1 MKYRWHIFI
10 TGISTIIFFTQFTF
24 KQKQE
29 FDLKASMNRGKEVYI
44 AKCLTCHLQN
54 GEGVEA
60 LYPPFAKADY
70 LMADRKR
77 SIQQTLYGVK
87 GEMIV
92 NGKIYNTEMKAIN
105 LTNEQASDVL
115 NYIRNSWG
123 NEGSAI
129 TPDEVEAARN
139 KKTDSL

>member
-1 MKYRWHIFI
+1 MKYKRDLFI
-10 TGISTIIFFTQFTF
+10 TGIAGVIFFTQLAFE
-24 KQKQE
+24 QKQE
-29 FDLKASMNRGKEVYI
+29 FDLKASMKRGKEVYI
-44 AKCLTCHLQN
+44 AECLTCHMEN

-87 GEMIV
+87 GEMKV
-92 NGKIYNTEMKAIN
+92 NGKIYNTEMKGID
-105 LTNEQASDVL
+105 LTNEQTSDVL

-129 TPDEVEAARN
+129 TP
-139 KKTDSL
+139 